1 MAVHLIL
8 MTYDYISSIFQITT
22 FLVSY
27 YLFIFF
33 LLRLLE
39 DFVVK
44 QTGLFLWQC
53 RKRKKR
59 GGGEKKT
66 LAFVLFA
73 RR

>member
-33 LLRLLE
+33 AKTFRRLCCE
-39 DFVVK
+39 TNGTFSVAM
-44 QTGLFLWQC
+44 QETE
-53 RKRKKR
+53 KR